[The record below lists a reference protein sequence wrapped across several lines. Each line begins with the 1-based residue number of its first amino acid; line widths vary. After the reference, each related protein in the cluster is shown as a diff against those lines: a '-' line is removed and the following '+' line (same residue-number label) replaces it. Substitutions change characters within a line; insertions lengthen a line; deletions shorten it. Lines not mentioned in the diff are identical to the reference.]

1 LRGGLPLKLPQEHG
15 RVVGINIL
23 KHRLA
28 SEGFGEVVD
37 ETPEVSSVELLGL
50 GFDAL
55 VDEEALDDRFEG
67 RISTQLVPPQ
77 CSGWKGTQRSGS
89 ISGARERPG
98 WMVEAEA
105 ALDIAIPVRPSRQ
118 QTTEGE

>member
-1 LRGGLPLKLPQEHG
+1 GLGEPVRQSLESDRRGPCAERRTGGVLRGGLPLKLLEEHG
-15 RVVGINIL
+15 RVVGINVL

-37 ETPEVSSVELLGL
+37 ETPEVSSIELLSL

-67 RISTQLVPPQ
+67 RVPTQLVPPQ
-77 CSGWKGTQRSGS
+77 CS
-89 ISGARERPG
+89 
-98 WMVEAEA
+98 
-105 ALDIAIPVRPSRQ
+105 
-118 QTTEGE
+118 